1 MATASQTS
9 YQLQT
14 VSRAL
19 ETMRLLEGSGS
30 ALSQTEIAEALGE
43 PVPVVFRILHTLEG
57 HGFVN
62 RRPDKRYTPRGA
74 SEPDGL
80 GLPLD
85 ILRLLS
91 GAGPAGMSST
101 ALAARLGAEPARV
114 EEALAVLSNRQ
125 LANGGNGAWTPG
137 FGLLELARPML
148 RGTLRSAVR
157 PLMERLRDESG
168 ETATLFVLSGTQQVV
183 VDVAASR
190 QPLRYELE
198 IGRAFDLHKGA
209 AGKAAL
215 AAMDD
220 AEISALLDHYR
231 AGDAERRRLAAD
243 IARIRE
249 AGYATSFGER
259 LEGGAAVAAPIRDES
274 GRARGVLGLMMPA
287 FRNARERMPHLGKVL
302 VKHLGQLRLPDEM
315 ASSEVP
321 PARVET
327 VLGETA

>member
-1 MATASQTS
+1 MATPSSQTS

-19 ETMRLLEGSGS
+19 ETMRLLEG
-30 ALSQTEIAEALGE
+30 ADAPLSQTEIAEALGE

-62 RRPDKRYTPRGA
+62 RRADKKYMPRG
-74 SEPDGL
+74 STEPDGL

-85 ILRLLS
+85 VLKL
-91 GAGPAGMSST
+91 
-101 ALAARLGAEPARV
+101 LAASPDGLRAEAVAGRLGTDSAKV
-114 EEALAVLSNRQ
+114 EEALAVLATRQ
-125 LANGGNGAWTPG
+125 LASGSDGVWSLG
-137 FGLLELARPML
+137 FGLLELARPLL
-148 RGTLRSAVR
+148 RGSLRASVR
-157 PLMERLRDESG
+157 PLMEKLRDESG

-198 IGRAFDLHKGA
+198 IGRTFDLHKGA

-215 AAMDD
+215 SAMGD
-220 AEISALLDHYR
+220 AEVEALLDHYGV
-231 AGDAERRRLAAD
+231 GDAERRRLTAEL
-243 IARIRE
+243 ARIRG
-249 AGYATSFGER
+249 AGYAVSFGER

-287 FRNARERMPHLGKVL
+287 FRNARDRMPHLGKVL
-302 VKHLGQLRLPDEM
+302 VHHLSQLRLPDEI
-315 ASSEVP
+315 ASSEQP
-321 PARVET
+321 PVREERA
-327 VLGETA
+327 

>member
-1 MATASQTS
+1 MATATSQTS

-30 ALSQTEIAEALGE
+30 ALTQTEIAEALGE

-62 RRPDKRYTPRGA
+62 RRADKRYTPRGTM
-74 SEPDGL
+74 EPDGL

-85 ILRLLS
+85 ILKLL
-91 GAGPAGMSST
+91 AGRPGGMRAGE
-101 ALAARLGAEPARV
+101 LAARLDTEAARV
-114 EEALAVLSNRQ
+114 DEALSALANRQ
-125 LANGGNGAWTPG
+125 LANNNDGVWTPG

-148 RGTLRSAVR
+148 RGTLRAAVR

-168 ETATLFVLSGTQQVV
+168 ETVTLFVLSGAQQVV

-198 IGRAFDLHKGA
+198 IGRAFDLNKGA

-220 AEISALLDHYR
+220 GEVRALLDHYR
-231 AGDAERRRLAAD
+231 AGEAERRRLAAD
-243 IARIRE
+243 IAKIRE
-249 AGYATSFGER
+249 TGYAISFGER
-259 LEGGAAVAAPIRDES
+259 LEGGAAVAASIRDES

-287 FRNARERMPHLGKVL
+287 FRNARERMPHLGRVL
-302 VKHLGQLRLPDEM
+302 VKHLGALRLPDEM
-315 ASSEVP
+315 ASSEQP
-321 PARVET
+321 PARTE
-327 VLGETA
+327 

>member
-1 MATASQTS
+1 MATVSSQTS

-19 ETMRLLEGSGS
+19 ETMRLLEG
-30 ALSQTEIAEALGE
+30 AAVPLTQTEIAEALGE

-62 RRPDKRYTPRGA
+62 RRADKRYTPRSA
-74 SEPDGL
+74 AEPEGL

-85 ILRLLS
+85 ILKLLA
-91 GAGPAGMSST
+91 GAPAGLGAAELAARLEVEQARVDEALA
-101 ALAARLGAEPARV
+101 ALAAR
-114 EEALAVLSNRQ
+114 Q
-125 LANGGNGAWTPG
+125 LAAPSDGAWRPG
-137 FGLLELARPML
+137 FGLLELARPLL

-220 AEISALLDHYR
+220 AEITGLLDHYG
-231 AGDAERRRLAAD
+231 ATAAERRKLAAD
-243 IARIRE
+243 IVRIRE
-249 AGYATSFGER
+249 LGYATSFGER

-287 FRNARERMPHLGKVL
+287 FRNAPERIPHLGRVL
-302 VKHLGQLRLPDEM
+302 VKHLGDLRLPDEM
-315 ASSEVP
+315 ASSEQP
-321 PARVET
+321 IAR
-327 VLGETA
+327 GNNG